1 LVEYENRKVE
11 AFDAAK
17 FIESSAWET
26 LPSLLLTKK
35 VTRIFELPELGEER
49 EISIIDDNN
58 PFYHSLEIFWTT
70 KDYETVIYISHENT
84 LTLGGW
90 RLAFGRTQTNLS

>member
-1 LVEYENRKVE
+1 
-11 AFDAAK
+11 
-17 FIESSAWET
+17 
-26 LPSLLLTKK
+26 LLTKK

-58 PFYHSLEIFWTT
+58 PFYHSLEIFRTT

-90 RLAFGRTQTNLS
+90 RLAFGRTQTDLS